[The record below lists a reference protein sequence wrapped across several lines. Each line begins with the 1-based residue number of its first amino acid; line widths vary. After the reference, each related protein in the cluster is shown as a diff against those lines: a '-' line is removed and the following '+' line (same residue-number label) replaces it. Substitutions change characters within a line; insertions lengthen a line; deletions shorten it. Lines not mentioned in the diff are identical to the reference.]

1 LIIDV
6 NAQMRGK
13 GGHMKFKKIT
23 SLFLA
28 SAMIVSVLAGC
39 GNAGST
45 SSNAAPADNGAAATT
60 EASSE
65 DAGSSDAGGTMVID
79 NFNVAANYQG
89 MQSGW
94 FGQLIKDKFDIE
106 LNVIAPQVGG
116 DALYQTRTAE
126 GNLGDLLILE
136 KSQWQDCIQTGLIKD
151 ISDKVYSGSNIA
163 AFKPQIDNLNKEYDG
178 KIYGIPTEMMDTS
191 PTSISAEDIYSS
203 PRIRWDVYNEIG
215 APDIDDLEGLIDTLK
230 KMQDAEPV
238 NDSGDPCYGL
248 SLWPDWDGGDAM
260 LGIAN
265 VVQLTT
271 WYGEKIKQSVILKE
285 DGTFIPLTDK
295 DGSYYKILKF
305 LNHAQRAGIVD
316 PDSATQNWDSA
327 CAKMSAGQVYLEW
340 YSWQTGFWDV
350 GHMEDGRAHRVIP
363 IGDQKY
369 YADAD
374 AYYGSG
380 RVWAIGANV
389 DDAKYERIMEFM
401 EWLASPEGLVYQH
414 DGIEDFNYYKGE
426 DGRLYTM
433 NESALAE
440 NMNVPEE
447 FGGAGYSDGSNK
459 LNQWIVNSNAT
470 NPNTGEPYYTGLWS
484 TYKEKTDTQMV
495 KDWRAK
501 YDAENP
507 VDYLIK
513 NDKIVISPNISV
525 PLESD
530 SADIQVIRNQCNE
543 AVCDASWVMIY
554 AKDDAEFD
562 ALWDNLTTDLD
573 GLGFQELM
581 DWDKK
586 VYTVELE
593 AKNAV
598 K

>member
-1 LIIDV
+1 
-6 NAQMRGK
+6 
-13 GGHMKFKKIT
+13 MKLKRVV
-23 SLFLA
+23 SLFLV
-28 SAMIVSVLAGC
+28 SAMAVTLLAGC
-39 GNAGST
+39 GKDKGTNG
-45 SSNAAPADNGAAATT
+45 GAANEGGA
-60 EASSE
+60 ASNGKYA
-65 DAGSSDAGGTMVID
+65 DAMVIE

-89 MQSGW
+89 VQTGW
-94 FGQLIKDKFDIE
+94 FGQLVKDKFNLEI
-106 LNVIAPQVGG
+106 NVIAPQVGG

-151 ISDKVYSGSNIA
+151 ISDKIYATGSNLTP
-163 AFKPQIDNLNKEYDG
+163 FKKQIDNLNGAYDG

-191 PTSISAEDIYSS
+191 PTSVSVDDIYSS
-203 PRIRWDVYNEIG
+203 PRIRWDLYTQIG
-215 APDIDDLEGLIDTLK
+215 APEIKDLEGLIDTLK
-230 KMQDAEPV
+230 KMMDAAPV
-238 NDSGDPCYGL
+238 NDAGDKCYGL

-271 WYGEKIKQSVILKE
+271 WYGEKIKQSVILKP

-295 DGSYYKILKF
+295 NGSYYKILKF

-327 CAKMSAGQVYLEW
+327 CAKMGAGQVYLEW
-340 YSWQTGFWDV
+340 YSWQVGFWSV
-350 GHMEDGRAHRVIP
+350 GHMQDGRAHRVIP
-363 IGDQKY
+363 ITDQIY

-380 RVWAIGANV
+380 RVWAIGSKV
-389 DDAKYERIMEFM
+389 DDAKYERIMDFIQ
-401 EWLASPEGLVYQH
+401 WYTSPEGLMYQH
-414 DGIEDFNYYKGE
+414 CGIEGFNYYKGE

-440 NMNVPEE
+440 NMNVPAE
-447 FGGAGYSDGSNK
+447 FGGAGYSDGNNK
-459 LNQWIVNSNAT
+459 LNQWIIGSNCT
-470 NPNTGEPYYTGLWS
+470 NPLTGEPYATSLWS
-484 TYKEKTDTQMV
+484 SYKEATDTQMV

-501 YDAENP
+501 YNAETP
-507 VDYLIK
+507 VDYFRK
-513 NDKIVISPNISV
+513 NNKLVVSPNISV

-543 AVCDASWVMIY
+543 CVCDASWVMIY

-562 ALWDNLTTDLD
+562 KLWDKMTKDLD
-573 GLGFQELM
+573 GLGFQDLM
-581 DWDKK
+581 AWDKK

>member
-1 LIIDV
+1 
-6 NAQMRGK
+6 
-13 GGHMKFKKIT
+13 MKNKKIT
-23 SLFLA
+23 SLLLT
-28 SAMIVSVLAGC
+28 SAMVVSLLAGC
-39 GNAGST
+39 GTAGSD
-45 SSNAAPADNGAAATT
+45 SNAVAPADANTAAATT
-60 EASSE
+60 ETTGE
-65 DAGSSDAGGTMVID
+65 DGGDAAEAGSGEAMVID

-89 MQSGW
+89 IQPGW
-94 FGQLIKDKFDIE
+94 FGQILKDKFNIE

-136 KSQWQDCIQTGLIKD
+136 KSQWQDCIEAGLIKD
-151 ISDKVYSGSNIA
+151 ISDTVYNGNLA
-163 AFKPQIDNLNKEYDG
+163 PFKPQIDNLNGAYEG

-191 PTSISAEDIYSS
+191 PTTISAEDIYSS
-203 PRIRWDVYNEIG
+203 PRIRWDIYNQIG
-215 APDIDDLEGLIDTLK
+215 APDIEDLDGLVDTLK
-230 KMQDAEPV
+230 QMQEAAPV
-238 NDSGDPCYGL
+238 NDAGDPCYGL

-295 DGSYYKILKF
+295 NGSYYKILKF

-316 PDSATQNWDSA
+316 PDSATQNWDAA

-340 YSWQTGFWDV
+340 YSWQVGFWDV

-380 RVWAIGANV
+380 RVWAIGAGV
-389 DDAKYERIMEFM
+389 DDAKYAKIMELI
-401 EWLASPEGLVYQH
+401 EWLSSPEGLVYQH
-414 DGIEDFNYYKGE
+414 DGIEDFNYYVGE
-426 DGRLYTM
+426 DGRFNTM

-447 FGGAGYSDGSNK
+447 YGGAGYNDGSNK
-459 LNQWIVNSNAT
+459 LNQWIINSNAT
-470 NPNTGEPYYTGLWS
+470 NPNTGEPYYTALWS
-484 TYKEKTDTQMV
+484 TYKEKNDTQMV

-501 YDAENP
+501 YDAETP

-543 AVCDASWVMIY
+543 EVCNASWVMIY
-554 AKDDAEFD
+554 ANDDAEFD
-562 ALWDNLTTDLD
+562 ALWDEMTTNLD

-581 DWDKK
+581 DWDKR
-586 VYTVELE
+586 VYQVEVD

>member
-1 LIIDV
+1 
-6 NAQMRGK
+6 
-13 GGHMKFKKIT
+13 MKSKKLV
-23 SLFLA
+23 SLALV
-28 SAMIVSVLAGC
+28 SAMTMSLLAGC
-39 GNAGST
+39 GKENGTSGDNGTT
-45 SSNAAPADNGAAATT
+45 SSSSTT
-60 EASSE
+60 TTTNSQYP
-65 DAGSSDAGGTMVID
+65 DPMVIE

-94 FGQLIKDKFDIE
+94 FGQIIKDKFNIE
-106 LNVIAPQVGG
+106 INVVAPQVGG
-116 DALYQTRTAE
+116 DALYTTRTAE

-136 KSQWQDCIQTGLIKD
+136 KSQWQDCIETGLIKD
-151 ISDKVYSGSNIA
+151 ISDKVYAGENIA
-163 AFKPQIDNLNKEYDG
+163 AFKPQIDNLNNAYDG

-191 PTSISAEDIYSS
+191 PTSISADDIYSS
-203 PRIRWDVYNEIG
+203 PRIRWDIYNEIG
-215 APDIDDLEGLIDTLK
+215 APDIADLEGLIDTLK
-230 KMQDAEPV
+230 KMQEAEPV
-238 NDSGDPCYGL
+238 NDNGDPCYGL
-248 SLWPDWDGGDAM
+248 SLWPDWDGGDGM

-271 WYGEKIKQSVILKE
+271 WYGEKIKQSLILKP

-295 DGSYYKILKF
+295 NGSYYKILKF
-305 LNHAQRAGIVD
+305 LNHAQKAGIVD
-316 PDSATQNWDSA
+316 PDSATQDWESA

-340 YSWQTGFWDV
+340 YSWQVGFWSV
-350 GHMEDGRAHRVIP
+350 GHMDDGRAHRVIP
-363 IGDQKY
+363 IGDQTY

-380 RVWAIGANV
+380 RVWAIGSGV
-389 DDAKYERIMEFM
+389 DDAKYERIMDFL
-401 EWLASPEGLVYQH
+401 EWYSSPEGLMLQH
-414 DGIEDFNYYKGE
+414 CGIEGFNYYKGD

-440 NMNVPEE
+440 NMNVPAEY
-447 FGGAGYSDGSNK
+447 GGAGYSDGNNK
-459 LNQWIVNSNAT
+459 LNQWIVGSNCT
-470 NPNTGEPYYTGLWS
+470 NPLTGEPYATTLWS

-501 YDAENP
+501 YDAETP
-507 VDYLIK
+507 VDYMIK

-525 PLESD
+525 PLASD
-530 SADIQVIRNQCNE
+530 STDIQVIRNQCNE

-562 ALWDNLTTDLD
+562 KLWDEMTKELD
-573 GLGFQELM
+573 GLGFQDLM
-581 DWDKK
+581 EWDKE

>member
-1 LIIDV
+1 
-6 NAQMRGK
+6 
-13 GGHMKFKKIT
+13 MKLKRIT
-23 SLFLA
+23 SLFLT
-28 SAMIVSVLAGC
+28 SAMVVSLLAGC
-39 GNAGST
+39 GNAGGDSA
-45 SSNAAPADNGAAATT
+45 AAPADTAAATT
-60 EASSE
+60 ETASADDSSAAE
-65 DAGSSDAGGTMVID
+65 ATTETAGSGDAMVID

-89 MQSGW
+89 MQPGW
-94 FGQLIKDKFDIE
+94 FGQLIKEKFNIE

-136 KSQWQDCIQTGLIKD
+136 KSQWQDCIETGLIKD
-151 ISDKVYSGSNIA
+151 ISDKVYNGNLA
-163 AFKPQIDNLNKEYDG
+163 PFKAQIDNLNGAYDG

-191 PTSISAEDIYSS
+191 PTSLSDEVIYSS
-203 PRIRWDVYNEIG
+203 PKLRWDVYNQIG
-215 APDIDDLEGLIDTLK
+215 APEIADLEGLIDTLK
-230 KMQDAEPV
+230 KMQEAAPV
-238 NDSGDPCYGL
+238 NDDGDPCYGL
-248 SLWPDWDGGDAM
+248 SLWPDWDGGDQM

-271 WYGEKIKQSVILKE
+271 WYGQKIKQSVILQE
-285 DGTFIPLTDK
+285 DGKTLIPLTDK
-295 DGSYYKILKF
+295 NGAYYKILKF
-305 LNHAQRAGIVD
+305 LNHAQLAGIVD

-340 YSWQTGFWDV
+340 YSWQEGFWDV
-350 GHMEDGRAHRVIP
+350 GHMDDGRAHRVIP
-363 IGDQKY
+363 VADQKY

-380 RVWAIGANV
+380 RVWAIGAGV
-389 DDAKYERIMEFM
+389 DDAKYERIMEFI
-401 EWLASPEGLVYQH
+401 EWLSSTEGLVYQH
-414 DGIEDFNYYKGE
+414 DGIEGFNYYKGD

-447 FGGAGYSDGSNK
+447 FGGAGYSDGQNK
-459 LNQWIVNSNAT
+459 INQWLINAAAT
-470 NPNTGEPYYTGLWS
+470 NPETGEMYGSTHWS
-484 TYKEKTDTQMV
+484 TYKEKTDTDMV
-495 KDWRAK
+495 KAWRK
-501 YDAENP
+501 MFDAENP
-507 VDYLIK
+507 VDYFKK
-513 NDKIVISPNISV
+513 NDKLVLSPNISV

-543 AVCDASWVMIY
+543 EVCNDSWVMIY

-562 ALWDNLTTDLD
+562 KLWDDMTTNLD

-581 DWDKK
+581 EWDKK
-586 VYTVELE
+586 VYQVEID
-593 AKNAV
+593 AKNAA